1 MASRKYNSLAA
12 AAPRVSPAGASTRRE
27 PMSAA
32 QLKAR
37 PHERRDVREPLS
49 AAQLKARPLKFDS
62 LGDATRRELDRY
74 SLANYRSMPRP
85 PMAKLRRR

>member
-1 MASRKYNSLAA
+1 MASRKYNALAA
-12 AAPRVSPAGASTRRE
+12 AALRVSPAGASARRS

-37 PHERRDVREPLS
+37 PHERRDVRDRLS

-62 LGDATRRELDRY
+62 LGDATRRELDLY
-74 SLANYRSMPRP
+74 SRANARTAPRP